1 MRKTDPERG
10 ERIKLV
16 RTQIL
21 RMRSQEKMAA
31 ALTLAGKQTSRGAVG
46 NWELGK
52 EIGLDSLTAI
62 CKISG
67 VDLNWL
73 AYNDGAP
80 PSTDESTTTNR
91 ALVSSFDPDAGDV
104 MQGTGGCR
112 KLRWAVKGK
121 NKGKSGGVRTITLFS
136 GESLPVFLITAFGKG
151 QKVNLSKAERNSL
164 KGLAEQIVQE
174 YSRRVVPIAVGE

>member
-1 MRKTDPERG
+1 MHTVTELRAFRKAATDAGMSEEDIDG
-10 ERIKLV
+10 
-16 RTQIL
+16 
-21 RMRSQEKMAA
+21 
-31 ALTLAGKQTSRGAVG
+31 LTSYLAD
-46 NWELGK
+46 N
-52 EIGLDSLTAI
+52 
-62 CKISG
+62 
-67 VDLNWL
+67 
-73 AYNDGAP
+73 
-80 PSTDESTTTNR
+80 
-91 ALVSSFDPDAGDV
+91 PDAGDV